1 MYAKYVE
8 LRDNKRITDYRVAKD
23 TGIRRS
29 VFSDWKSCRSNPKA
43 DKLKILA
50 DYFGV
55 SVDFFLDDD
64 KGNV

>member
-1 MYAKYVE
+1 MIGFAK
-8 LRDNKRITDYRVAKD
+8 
-23 TGIRRS
+23 
-29 VFSDWKSCRSNPKA
+29 
-43 DKLKILA
+43 KLILA